1 MDIVE
6 KTTKTLSKNISLL
19 RRQKGMTQLELA
31 DKLSYSD
38 KAISKWERGEA
49 IPDVIVLIKISEL
62 FGVSLNDLVQKD
74 LSEEINE
81 KEIMKTS
88 KKRSLLNKCLIALM
102 SSGLV
107 WLIAVIIFVIV
118 EFALPYKTPSY
129 LTFIYAIPAFFIV
142 LLVFSMIWRFHIL
155 NFIFVSALTWT
166 LFTSV
171 FLTMN
176 IYLDMSNLWLLFIIP
191 AAFQVLVVF
200 WFLRGRANKRKKI
213 EQAD

>member
-213 EQAD
+213 EQVD